1 MELECKEYGWNEKL
15 IGQILEKRVLRV
27 EQMEERVLLRSE
39 RRKEEMNGVQ
49 SDRDVQPEE
58 GKRKKRKK
66 KPRIRLIPIW
76 LRLIIIPILMAVF
89 ALLGAM
95 LGYGVIGEGDPK
107 DALKVETWTHIYDI
121 IFEGTPE
128 E

>member
-1 MELECKEYGWNEKL
+1 
-15 IGQILEKRVLRV
+15 
-27 EQMEERVLLRSE
+27 MEERVLLRSE

-95 LGYGVIGEGDPK
+95 LGYGVIGEGNPK

-121 IFEGTPE
+121 IFEGTTDE
-128 E
+128 